1 MRSSEVVPLALPVTI
16 PLAPC
21 ADRALGKLARATGSK
36 AVAGLDGTT
45 LLCERAVMGGMAIP
59 GPTAAGGG
67 CRFFAAIGDSVALN
81 LSRPADRELLPALLE
96 AEELDTQN
104 DPAIAERIARSDAVT
119 LLARG
124 RTLGLAIA
132 AEHERLP
139 SPPRPQVEIA
149 RGIPAAHRAGNPTR
163 TAPRVLDLS
172 ALWAGPLAAHLLWL
186 AGADVVKVES
196 RSRPDAMRGSEPTFY
211 ALLNQG
217 KASVLLDF
225 SDPRERSALL
235 SLIAASDIVIEAA
248 RPRALL
254 QLGIDATRMV
264 RSVPGLVWVTITG
277 HGADGEPAGWVG
289 FGDDCGVAA
298 GLSAALRA
306 ASGRTGFVGDAI
318 ADPLTGIFA
327 ALAAWEA
334 WVSGRGGRTGLAMSH
349 VVASCLREARERSA
363 TELDFSLEAWSASV
377 GQPFPAV
384 RRRPIGSLP
393 ALGEDTRPR
402 LSQ

>member
-1 MRSSEVVPLALPVTI
+1 MV

-21 ADRALGKLARATGSK
+21 AARGLGKLALATGSE
-36 AVAGLDGTT
+36 ALASLDGAT
-45 LLCERAVMGGMAIP
+45 LLCERAVIGRMAIP
-59 GPTAAGGG
+59 GRIAAGGG
-67 CRFFAAIGDSVALN
+67 CRLFDATDDTVALN

-96 AEELDTQN
+96 AGDLNTQ
-104 DPAIAERIARSDAVT
+104 DDAAIAARIARSDAGALV
-119 LLARG
+119 ARG

-139 SPPRPQVEIA
+139 SLVHPQVELV
-149 RGIPAAHRAGNPTR
+149 RGLPAASRPAHPTPS
-163 TAPRVLDLS
+163 APRVVDLS

-196 RSRPDAMRGSEPTFY
+196 RRRPDSLRGSDPAFY

-217 KASVLLDF
+217 KASVALDF
-225 SDPRERSALL
+225 NDASDRHALL

-254 QLGIDATRMV
+254 QLGIDAARLV
-264 RSVPGLVWVTITG
+264 RSIPGLVWVTITA
-277 HGADGEPAGWVG
+277 HGAEDEAAGWVG

-298 GLSAALRA
+298 GLSAALRS

-318 ADPLTGIFA
+318 GDPLTGIFA

-334 WVSGRGGRTGLAMSH
+334 WVSRRGGRIGLAMSH
-349 VVASCLREARERSA
+349 IVASCLREAGERSA
-363 TELDFSLEAWSASV
+363 AELNSSLKAWSASV

-384 RRRPIGSLP
+384 RQRPIGHLSVF
-393 ALGEDTRPR
+393 GEDTKSR
-402 LSQ
+402 LQHAAEAAMTFAHT